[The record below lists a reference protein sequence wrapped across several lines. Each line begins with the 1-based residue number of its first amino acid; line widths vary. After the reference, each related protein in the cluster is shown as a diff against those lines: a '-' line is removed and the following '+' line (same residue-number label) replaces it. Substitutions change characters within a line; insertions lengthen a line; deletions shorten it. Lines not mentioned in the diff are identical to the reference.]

1 MGLYENIMNQPI
13 TSLALRPLI
22 AVRAGA
28 TVHDAVDLMRLRRTG
43 CVIVTDASSRPV
55 GMFNERLMTRLLC
68 KPGASTEDAIDKHMT
83 PSVVTVRQEDLVIDM
98 LRTMQE
104 KNARWVCVTDSNGRA
119 VAMGGL
125 RGLIEYMVDHFPHQV
140 FVEPLTGTSIGI
152 EDREGA

>member
-1 MGLYENIMNQPI
+1 MGLYENIINQPI

-28 TVHDAVDLMRLRRTG
+28 TVHEAVNLMRLRRTG
-43 CVIVTDASSRPV
+43 CVIVTDAASMPV

-68 KPGASTEDAIDKHMT
+68 KPGASTEDAIEKHMT
-83 PSVVTVRQEDLVIDM
+83 HGVVTVSQDDMIVDM

-104 KNARWVCVTDSNGRA
+104 KNARWVCVTDSNGKA

-125 RGLIEYMVDHFPHQV
+125 RGLIEYMVDHFPRQV
-140 FVEPLTGTSIGI
+140 FVEPLTGTHIGF